1 MIDIPTIPSGTGIPN
16 MFSLTSPISSTPT
29 IPTFSSFWIISFAF
43 SMLVPGIILKFA
55 GIVPFPCSATSKTE
69 VMSFA
74 INASN
79 GVIEVFL

>member
-1 MIDIPTIPSGTGIPN
+1 MEIPTIPSGTGIPK
-16 MFSLTSPISSTPT
+16 MFSLISPISRTPP

-43 SMLVPGIILKFA
+43 STLVSGIILKFA
-55 GIVPFPCSATSKTE
+55 GIAPVPCSTTSNTE

-79 GVIEVFL
+79 GVIDVFL

>member
-1 MIDIPTIPSGTGIPN
+1 MIDIPTIPSGTGIPKT
-16 MFSLTSPISSTPT
+16 FSLVSPISKTPP
-29 IPTFSSFWIISFAF
+29 IPTFSSFWMISFAF
-43 SMLVPGIILKFA
+43 STLVPGIILKFA
-55 GIVPFPCSATSKTE
+55 GIVPVPCSATSSTE